1 MKFMKNA
8 PLSMTEVFLIEA
20 IIYIAMWMWD
30 EYVATIMTLSFS
42 SIALFVLVISLISE
56 LIERSKV
63 PHWYFTYMLISILT
77 PLIIGAFFW
86 VLNNGSF
93 SWLKG

>member
-8 PLSMTEVFLIEA
+8 PLSITEVFLIEA

-63 PHWYFTYMLISILT
+63 PRWYFTYMLISILT
-77 PLIIGAFFW
+77 PLISGAFFGD
-86 VLNNGSF
+86 LNNGSF
-93 SWLKG
+93 GWMKV

>member
-1 MKFMKNA
+1 MKNA

-63 PHWYFTYMLISILT
+63 PRWYFTYMLISILT

-93 SWLKG
+93 PWMKG